1 MFSSIL
7 TNIKLLVSVGALVG
21 VFFLGWNI
29 NGTRWE
35 NKMLEAQAEA
45 AQIMA
50 AETERMQRIKDE
62 ALEQAQ
68 KELFARERDVAATRS
83 ERDRLRQQLQS
94 SRTDL
99 AQATD
104 TSLVEYTSTLSDVFE
119 HCAREYTELAATAD
133 GHAIDIKALTDSW
146 SAISKRDNK

>member
-68 KELFARERDVAATRS
+68 KELFARERDIAATRS

>member
-1 MFSSIL
+1 MLSTLLS
-7 TNIKLLVSVGALVG
+7 NIKLIVSVGVLAG
-21 VFFLGWNI
+21 VFLLGWNI

-50 AETERMQRIKDE
+50 AETERLQRIKDE

-68 KELFARERDVAATRS
+68 KELFARERDVALARN

-94 SRTDL
+94 SRADL
-99 AQATD
+99 AKAT
-104 TSLVEYTSTLSDVFE
+104 TSSLVDYTSTLSDVFE
-119 HCAREYTELAATAD
+119 QCTREYTELAEKAD
-133 GHAIDIKALTDSW
+133 GHTIDIKTLLNSW
-146 SAISKRDNK
+146 GSK

>member
-1 MFSSIL
+1 MLSTLLS
-7 TNIKLLVSVGALVG
+7 NIKLIVSVGVLTG
-21 VFFLGWNI
+21 VFLLGWNI

-50 AETERMQRIKDE
+50 AETERLQRIKDE

-68 KELFARERDVAATRS
+68 KELFARERDIAATRS
-83 ERDRLRQQLQS
+83 ERDRLRKQLQS
-94 SRTDL
+94 SRADL
-99 AQATD
+99 AQATS

-119 HCAREYTELAATAD
+119 HCTREYTELAAKAD

>member
-1 MFSSIL
+1 MLSSL
-7 TNIKLLVSVGALVG
+7 LSNIKLIVSVGVLLG
-21 VFFLGWNI
+21 VFLLGWNI

-50 AETERMQRIKDE
+50 DESERMQRIKDE
-62 ALEQAQ
+62 ALAKSQ

-119 HCAREYTELAATAD
+119 HCTREYTELAAKAD
-133 GHAIDIKALTDSW
+133 GHAIDIKTLTDSW